1 MVKSFDYGSIYRL
14 CKWRWVHVVC
24 RCTDSLPNVKIL
36 DFSKL
41 KAFAD
46 IIINVA
52 EMMTSLSD
60 SVENI
65 VGKGENTGYQHLLLT
80 HNVFKKLLSQ
90 GR

>member
-1 MVKSFDYGSIYRL
+1 M
-14 CKWRWVHVVC
+14 WVHVFC
-24 RCTDSLPNVKIL
+24 RCFDSLPNVKIL

-41 KAFAD
+41 KEFVD
-46 IIINVA
+46 VIINNT
-52 EMMTSLSD
+52 EMMTSLSN

-65 VGKGENTGYQHLLLT
+65 VGKGENTGYQHLLIT